1 MKVGDMIKA
10 VTDRTWSRSRPKPSE
25 PIGLLVRIGR
35 RHNNR
40 RVGTVLTDRG
50 IETWP
55 LDSHYEYEVISESR

>member
-1 MKVGDMIKA
+1 MKVGDLVKV
-10 VTDRTWSRSRPKPSE
+10 VTDRWTGTQIRPE
-25 PIGLLVRIGR
+25 PNEIGLLVRIGY

-55 LDSHYEYEVISESR
+55 LDYHYEYEVISESR